1 MPRTPTL
8 ISGLMSIVAGL
19 LIMSSPAQSLNAQT
33 ASPLQSPSA
42 SPTPAYTPP
51 PTFTPQPTFTPLP
64 PPTMTPTPVPPVA
77 APVNV
82 PLPPIIDPILIIG
95 GGLFGLIILLIIWRA
110 LRRAATRRTAAERAA
125 QPTEPVKPVAPP
137 AAPTAALEFKDA
149 AGGSVSFALTSP
161 ALTLGR
167 APDNDVVVP
176 DSVPDAD
183 TVSQHHAQFRR
194 DQDDYIVRDLN
205 SQNGLTVNGRHTNH
219 NVLQDGDQLAFGAV
233 QAVFHKPTGGAA

>member
-1 MPRTPTL
+1 MPRKSTL
-8 ISGLMSIVAGL
+8 ISGLVSILAGVL
-19 LIMSSPAQSLNAQT
+19 MFSQPALPSIAQT

-64 PPTMTPTPVPPVA
+64 PMTPTPVPPIA
-77 APVNV
+77 APVSA
-82 PLPPIIDPILIIG
+82 PLPPVIDPILIIG
-95 GGLFGLIILLIIWRA
+95 GGLLGLILVLILWSR
-110 LRRAATRRTAAERAA
+110 LRRSRRQARAA

-137 AAPTAALEFKDA
+137 PPPTATLEFMDM
-149 AGGSVSFALTSP
+149 AGHAVSFALNTPS
-161 ALTLGR
+161 LTLGR
-167 APDNDVVVP
+167 SADNDLIVP
-176 DSVPDAD
+176 DSVAEAE

-219 NVLQDGDQLAFGAV
+219 NILQDGDRIAFGAV
-233 QAVFHKPTGGAA
+233 EAVFRKPAGGAA

>member
-8 ISGLMSIVAGL
+8 ISGLMSIVAGVL
-19 LIMSSPAQSLNAQT
+19 MLSNPALSLDAQT

-64 PPTMTPTPVPPVA
+64 PTMTPTPVPPVA
-77 APVNV
+77 APVEV
-82 PLPPIIDPILIIG
+82 PLPPIIDPVLIIG
-95 GGLFGLIILLIIWRA
+95 GGLLGLIILLIIWRA
-110 LRRAATRRTAAERAA
+110 LRRAAASRTAAERAA

-137 AAPTAALEFKDA
+137 PAPTASLEFKDA
-149 AGGSVSFALTSP
+149 AGGSVRFALTTPS
-161 ALTLGR
+161 LTLGR
-167 APDNDVVVP
+167 SLDNDVVVP

-233 QAVFHKPTGGAA
+233 QAVFHKPTGGAV

>member
-8 ISGLMSIVAGL
+8 ISGLMSIVAGVL
-19 LIMSSPAQSLNAQT
+19 MLSNPALSLDAQT

-64 PPTMTPTPVPPVA
+64 PTMTPTPVPSVA
-77 APVNV
+77 APVEV
-82 PLPPIIDPILIIG
+82 PLPPIIDPVLIIG
-95 GGLFGLIILLIIWRA
+95 GGLLGLIILLIIWRA
-110 LRRAATRRTAAERAA
+110 LRRAAASRTAAERAA

-137 AAPTAALEFKDA
+137 PAPTASLEFKDA
-149 AGGSVSFALTSP
+149 AGGSVRFALTTPS
-161 ALTLGR
+161 LTLGR
-167 APDNDVVVP
+167 SLDNDVVVP

-233 QAVFHKPTGGAA
+233 QAVFHKPTGGAV